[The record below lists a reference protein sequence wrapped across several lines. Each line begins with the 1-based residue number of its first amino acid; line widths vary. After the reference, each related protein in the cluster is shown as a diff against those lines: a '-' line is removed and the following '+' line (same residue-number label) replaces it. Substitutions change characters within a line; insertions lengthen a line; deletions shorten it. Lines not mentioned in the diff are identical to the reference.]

1 MKILG
6 TGLSGLVGSR
16 IVELNPEYQFTD
28 LSLDTGYNILKLDS
42 LEPAFKSFL
51 GDTVI
56 HLAAFTDTGSAWE
69 QRGNKDT
76 LCYQLNVIGTQN
88 IVNLCQKYNKYLIHI
103 STDFVFD
110 GTKKTK
116 YTEED
121 LPNPIDWYGQTKY
134 LAEKL
139 ILSSNL
145 PASILRIAY
154 PYRSK
159 FDSKLDIVR
168 KMKSKIELSENLN
181 LFDDQTITPTFI
193 DDIAFAIKSFFEKK
207 FQGIFHLV
215 GSSFESPYKMAITI
229 ADLFDLN
236 KSKIVATKLS
246 EYLRNKNNRPFAQN
260 INMSNDK
267 ITTLG
272 IKMKNFQDGLREI
285 KRQIQL

>member
-16 IVELNPEYQFTD
+16 IVELNPEHQFTD
-28 LSLDTGYNILKLDS
+28 LSLDTGYDILKLDS
-42 LEPAFKSFL
+42 LESAFKSFL
-51 GDTVI
+51 GDTII

-69 QRGNKDT
+69 QRGNKNG

-121 LPNPIDWYGQTKY
+121 LPHPIDWYGQTKY
-134 LAEKL
+134 LAEKS

-145 PASILRIAY
+145 PASIVRIAY

-168 KMKSKIELSENLN
+168 KIKSKIELGENLN

-193 DDIAFAIKSFFEKK
+193 DDIAFAIKYFVEKK
-207 FQGIFHLV
+207 SKGIYHLV

-229 ADLFDLN
+229 ANLFNLDN
-236 KSKIVATKLS
+236 SKITATKLS
-246 EYLRNKNNRPFAQN
+246 EYLKNENNRPFAQN

-267 ITTLG
+267 ITALG
-272 IKMKNFQDGLREI
+272 LKMNTFLEGLTEI
-285 KRQIQL
+285 KRQIEL